1 MAGLPSAGGSFFY
14 HESKVMSQR
23 AAQHLCLLVRVG
35 VYVDQL
41 QLISLESL
49 KVK

>member
-1 MAGLPSAGGSFFY
+1 MAGLPSAGWSFFY
-14 HESKVMSQR
+14 HESKMMSQR
-23 AAQHLCLLVRVG
+23 AAQDLCLVG